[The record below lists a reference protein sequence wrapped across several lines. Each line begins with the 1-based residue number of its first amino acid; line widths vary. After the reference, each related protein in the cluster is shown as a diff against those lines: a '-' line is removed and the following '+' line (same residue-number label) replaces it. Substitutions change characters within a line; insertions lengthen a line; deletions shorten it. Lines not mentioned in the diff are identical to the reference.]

1 MSKVIAYEF
10 HEYAAGCATHTY
22 VTDDFCRIVHD
33 TRTGEW
39 TLFRIPTPDD
49 LLEMAAGVKH
59 PRITDLAA
67 YAAPI
72 RVTPPTLADAPYHSA
87 EVAVDD

>member
-1 MSKVIAYEF
+1 MSKLIDATFYPETE
-10 HEYAAGCATHTY
+10 EYVY

-49 LLEMAAGVKH
+49 LLAHAFGAKA
-59 PRITDLAA
+59 PRIGNLAA
-67 YAAPI
+67 YTAPI
-72 RVTPPTLADAPYHSA
+72 RFTPPTLADAPYHSA